1 MGGVIMIL
9 INDRPC
15 PKSQTSTDSKHQD
28 LLPSTS
34 SYIHLPSLYEQPRRP
49 SSTRRTRPCNL
60 RLRQASNPV
69 GSAGT
74 RISPY
79 LTTTNNLVATFDP
92 TTSQRNGQRY
102 RVSTLGFEDLHTVRP
117 TEGRLPL
124 NKSDSVGLSG
134 VNGVTNIPQKPDSPL
149 LPGKTRLGTA
159 S

>member
-1 MGGVIMIL
+1 L

-15 PKSQTSTDSKHQD
+15 PQVQTSTDSSIKNTCPQLEAICISLD
-28 LLPSTS
+28 
-34 SYIHLPSLYEQPRRP
+34 LPSLYEQPRTDPP

-74 RISPY
+74 RISLY
-79 LTTTNNLVATFDP
+79 LIAHNLVATFDP
-92 TTSQRNGQRY
+92 TTSQSNGQRY

-124 NKSDSVGLSG
+124 NKSDSVGPSG
-134 VNGVTNIPQKPDSPL
+134 VNGATNIPQKPDSPL